1 MLSIP
6 IDVSLCVDY
15 ASHTTKQ
22 EYSTRLLEN
31 VVNESAFVPMRGDG
45 LNESSTVINL
55 TLPCLERKRVVAS

>member
-6 IDVSLCVDY
+6 IDVSLYVDY
-15 ASHTTKQ
+15 AYQ

-45 LNESSTVINL
+45 LNESSTVISRL
-55 TLPCLERKRVVAS
+55 DDR